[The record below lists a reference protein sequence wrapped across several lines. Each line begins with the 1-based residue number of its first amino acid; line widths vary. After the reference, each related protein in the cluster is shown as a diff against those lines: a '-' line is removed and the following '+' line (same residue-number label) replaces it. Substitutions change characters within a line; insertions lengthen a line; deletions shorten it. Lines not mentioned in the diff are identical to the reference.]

1 MGPAISR
8 VPSQHGSQWVHR
20 VPALAYWSSP
30 PSVEAPGH
38 TPHPCLSL
46 QTLPAASQASLCDD
60 SQIHPQPRPLSRLS
74 TPQDLSA
81 PPRGNA
87 QTLPSSTQA
96 THTAHSF
103 TSSQPHLPAFI
114 RLSWPGQTQRLSTST
129 QTPPSTHH
137 NQGHCLK
144 AQARPY
150 LSLGPHPYGM
160 RSKGRVWL
168 SKFCLACILPG
179 FPVQKVMSAK

>member
-1 MGPAISR
+1 MAHSGSTGSLHWPIGLHHQALRPQDILHTLVFLSKRSLLPARPLYVMILKYIRNPGLS
-8 VPSQHGSQWVHR
+8 PD
-20 VPALAYWSSP
+20 SP
-30 PSVEAPGH
+30 PHWTSLHLPEVMHKPFLPPPR
-38 TPHPCLSL
+38 PH
-46 QTLPAASQASLCDD
+46 TLPTRSP
-60 SQIHPQPRPLSRLS
+60 HLSP
-74 TPQDLSA
+74 TC
-81 PPRGNA
+81 
-87 QTLPSSTQA
+87 LPSSG
-96 THTAHSF
+96 S
-103 TSSQPHLPAFI
+103 PG
-114 RLSWPGQTQRLSTST
+114 PGQTQRLSTST

-137 NQGHCLK
+137 NQGRCLK